1 LKKIFLKNDLINSG
15 SNVLIENEDYHHLS
29 NVLRIKK
36 NEKFVVQDRLNNEF
50 NAKVIEINKKNI
62 VMLVEEKFNR
72 PKTNRP
78 EIIILFSL
86 LKGEKNEFLIQKCTE
101 LGVDK
106 FIPVITHN
114 TIVKLND
121 KKNNKLNRFKTV
133 AKEASMQS
141 LREKIPEIC
150 DIILFEE
157 IKNYD
162 INKNKYFGY
171 LNDNSIKLIDVIG
184 NIKNNDTLSF
194 FVGPEGDFTEKEI
207 KSLIEW
213 NWKGINI
220 SEYILKSDT
229 SAIFFA
235 STIYAYF
242 YRTKI

>member
-1 LKKIFLKNDLINSG
+1 LKKIFLKDDLINSG
-15 SNVLIENEDYHHLS
+15 LNVSIEDEEYHHLS
-29 NVLRIKK
+29 NVLRIQK
-36 NEKFVVQDRLNNEF
+36 NERFVVQDRSNNEF
-50 NAKVIEINKKNI
+50 RAVVIEITKKNI
-62 VMLVEEKFNR
+62 VMEIEEKFIR
-72 PKTNRP
+72 PKINRP

-106 FIPVITHN
+106 FIPVITQN
-114 TIVKLND
+114 TIIKLND
-121 KKNNKLNRFKTV
+121 KKNNKLNRFKTI
-133 AKEASMQS
+133 AKEAGMQS

-171 LNDNSIKLIDVIG
+171 LNDNSTKLTDIIG
-184 NIKNNDTLSF
+184 NINSNDKVSF
-194 FVGPEGDFTEKEI
+194 FVGPEGDFSDKEI

-235 STIYAYF
+235 SSIYAYF
-242 YRTKI
+242 YRT

>member
-1 LKKIFLKNDLINSG
+1 MKKIFLKDDLINSG
-15 SNVLIENEDYHHLS
+15 LNVSIDGEEHHHLS
-29 NVLRIKK
+29 NVLRIQK
-36 NEKFVVQDRLNNEF
+36 NEKFVVQDRSNNEF
-50 NAKVIEINKKNI
+50 RAKVIEITKKNI
-62 VMLVEEKFNR
+62 VMEIEEKYTR
-72 PKTNRP
+72 PKINRP

-106 FIPVITHN
+106 FIPVITQN
-114 TIVKLND
+114 TIIKLNG
-121 KKNNKLNRFKTV
+121 KKNNKLNRFKTI

-141 LREKIPEIC
+141 LRERIPEIC

-171 LNDNSIKLIDVIG
+171 LNDNSIKLTDIIG
-184 NIKNNDTLSF
+184 DINSNDKVSF
-194 FVGPEGDFTEKEI
+194 FVGPEGDFSENEI

-235 STIYAYF
+235 SAIYAYF
-242 YRTKI
+242 YRT